1 MRRVIVA
8 VAVVFVALLGA
19 GVFVAARYLDGAD
32 QPPPPLISRACTV
45 NTASGEV
52 RLNADQMANAATI
65 AAVGLVRQLPERAV
79 VVALATALQESE
91 LKNIDYGDRDS
102 VGLFQQRPSQGWGT
116 PEQILDPRY
125 SAGKF
130 YASLVKVRNWEQ
142 LRVTEAAQR
151 VQRSAFPEA
160 YEKWADESTVLA
172 EALTGRAASAVNCT
186 QTGEPQQRGASAAVA
201 LGDGLRADWGANVPV
216 QNQDALGLIV
226 GVTDTDNQAG
236 WRYAHWIVAH
246 SIANGVERV
255 RYLNHEWTSN
265 GDGWRL
271 VEGGPSNIVAEVFQ
285 L

>member
-1 MRRVIVA
+1 MRRA
-8 VAVVFVALLGA
+8 LLVVSVFVVALLGVS
-19 GVFVAARYLDGAD
+19 VFVTARLFAPAPER
-32 QPPPPLISRACTV
+32 PPPVITKACTV
-45 NTASGEV
+45 STATGEV

-79 VVALATALQESE
+79 VVALATALQESG

-130 YASLVKVRNWEQ
+130 YSSLVKVRDWEG

-172 EALTGRAASAVNCT
+172 EALTGRASGAVTCT
-186 QTGEPQQRGASAAVA
+186 QIGEPSQRGMPATEA
-201 LGDGLRADWGANVPV
+201 LGNGLRADWGDGVTV
-216 QNQDALGLIV
+216 QNADAVGLVVSV
-226 GVTDTDNQAG
+226 GDSDSQTG
-236 WRYAHWIVAH
+236 WRYTHWIVAH
-246 SIANGVERV
+246 SAALGVAKV
-255 RYLNHEWTSN
+255 RYLNHEWN
-265 GDGWRL
+265 ADGAGWRQTAFAD
-271 VEGGPSNIVAEVFQ
+271 GHIVAEVFQ
-285 L
+285 P